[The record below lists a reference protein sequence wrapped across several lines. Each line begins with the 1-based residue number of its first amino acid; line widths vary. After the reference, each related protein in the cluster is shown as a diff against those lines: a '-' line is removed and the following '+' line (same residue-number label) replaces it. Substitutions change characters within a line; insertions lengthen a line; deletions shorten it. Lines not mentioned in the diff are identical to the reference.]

1 MKPLLSEKTMTDEK
15 NVTPVV
21 APAAVISQAIPAIV
35 DSTKPVVVA
44 TTAAPVLSQAPAMTA
59 TDVKPAVDK
68 ASSVVAPTLVEQK

>member
-1 MKPLLSEKTMTDEK
+1 MEKTMTDEK

-21 APAAVISQAIPAIV
+21 APAAVISQAIPAMV
-35 DSTKPVVVA
+35 DATKAVVVP
-44 TTAAPVLSQAPAMTA
+44 TSTAAPVLSQAPAMTA

>member
-1 MKPLLSEKTMTDEK
+1 MTDEK

-21 APAAVISQAIPAIV
+21 APAAVISQAIPAMV
-35 DSTKPVVVA
+35 DATKAVVVP
-44 TTAAPVLSQAPAMTA
+44 TSTAAPVLSQAPAMTA